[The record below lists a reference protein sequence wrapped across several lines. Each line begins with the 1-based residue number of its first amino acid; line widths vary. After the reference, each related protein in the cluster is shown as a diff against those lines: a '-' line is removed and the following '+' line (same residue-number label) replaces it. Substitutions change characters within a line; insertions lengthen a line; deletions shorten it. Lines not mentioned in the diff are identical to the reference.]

1 MRAMGNQLIAYR
13 PSFYLIDIWLI
24 CGLPF
29 SMSKN
34 LATLFIPALTI
45 AISAIIFFVVRSVTF
60 KFLHRWAEK
69 SESKAGDVVIAMI
82 QTPSIYW
89 CIAIALYLGL
99 ELSELPRKYVLYLDR
114 AIYVILI
121 LSITLAAANLSVKI
135 FENYARKFTI
145 PLPTTGIVYGVLK
158 GSILTVGFL
167 IILNILGISITP
179 LLTALGVGGLAVALA
194 LKDTLSNLF
203 AGLHIIASRQI
214 NPGNYIKMSTGEE
227 GYVAD
232 ITWRSTTIKAPANNM
247 VIIPNATL
255 ASANVTNY
263 DLPDKQVALI
273 VKVTASY
280 SGDLEKVEKIAIAV
294 GKKVLESVPGG
305 VPDFEPS
312 VRYNT
317 FGDFGIDLSV
327 ILRVKELADQYL
339 VKHEFIKTL
348 HRRFRE
354 EGIEFPVSTPQ
365 TRQKEEDQKTIS
377 RVVE

>member
-1 MRAMGNQLIAYR
+1 
-13 PSFYLIDIWLI
+13 
-24 CGLPF
+24 
-29 SMSKN
+29 
-34 LATLFIPALTI
+34 
-45 AISAIIFFVVRSVTF
+45 
-60 KFLHRWAEK
+60 
-69 SESKAGDVVIAMI
+69 
-82 QTPSIYW
+82 
-89 CIAIALYLGL
+89 
-99 ELSELPRKYVLYLDR
+99 
-114 AIYVILI
+114 
-121 LSITLAAANLSVKI
+121 
-135 FENYARKFTI
+135 
-145 PLPTTGIVYGVLK
+145 
-158 GSILTVGFL
+158 
-167 IILNILGISITP
+167 
-179 LLTALGVGGLAVALA
+179 
-194 LKDTLSNLF
+194 
-203 AGLHIIASRQI
+203 
-214 NPGNYIKMSTGEE
+214 MSTGEE

-280 SGDLEKVEKIAIAV
+280 FGDLEKVEKIAIAV

-354 EGIEFPVSTPQ
+354 EGIEFPVSTAQ
-365 TRQKEEDQKTIS
+365 TRQKEEDQKIIS